1 MSNWPLLS
9 LLIWLPIIGG
19 ALILALRNAET
30 ARWASLAVAVATF
43 VLSLPLLGYDTANDA
58 MQFIE
63 QHAWIP
69 AYNIGYNL
77 GVDGIA
83 VALIVLTTLVTVL
96 ALIGAWRSI
105 DKRVNQYVA
114 AFLILEGVTVGI
126 FAATDAMLFYVFFEA
141 MLIPMFLIIGVWGG
155 PRRIYAAMKFFLY
168 TFLGSVLMLVGLIYL
183 YLKGGSFQL
192 ADLYALAADRQGTDL
207 DLLRVHD
214 RFRGQGADVPGAH
227 LAAGCAR

>member
-1 MSNWPLLS
+1 
-9 LLIWLPIIGG
+9 
-19 ALILALRNAET
+19 
-30 ARWASLAVAVATF
+30 
-43 VLSLPLLGYDTANDA
+43 

-63 QHAWIP
+63 LHAWIP

-126 FAATDAMLFYVFFEA
+126 LQRPT
-141 MLIPMFLIIGVWGG
+141 
-155 PRRIYAAMKFFLY
+155 RCCS
-168 TFLGSVLMLVGLIYL
+168 TSS
-183 YLKGGSFQL
+183 LK
-192 ADLYALAADRQGTDL
+192 
-207 DLLRVHD
+207 
-214 RFRGQGADVPGAH
+214 P
-227 LAAGCAR
+227 C